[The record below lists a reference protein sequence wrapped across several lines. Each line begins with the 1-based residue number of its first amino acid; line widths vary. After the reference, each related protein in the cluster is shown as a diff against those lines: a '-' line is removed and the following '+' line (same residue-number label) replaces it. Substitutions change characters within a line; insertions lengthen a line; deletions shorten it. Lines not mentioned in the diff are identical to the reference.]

1 MEGDIDYD
9 PEEDWLD
16 DNKGKEQMEYPD
28 FFDAMFELADMW
40 SDGVDAGEYSRLL
53 NLVLDDAKE
62 QERISGLFS
71 K

>member
-1 MEGDIDYD
+1 MYD

-16 DNKGKEQMEYPD
+16 DNKGKVQMDYPD
-28 FFDAMFELADMW
+28 FFDATFELADMW
-40 SDGVDAGEYSRLL
+40 SDGVNAGEYSRLL